1 MDEAMRTNRE
11 EREERNEVER
21 GFGWTAKKQRVQI
34 DNENV
39 ELTVTRT

>member
-11 EREERNEVER
+11 EGEERNEVEG
-21 GFGWTAKKQRVQI
+21 GFGRTVKKQRVQI